1 MADILQTP
9 GASALPKSQPIVANV
24 PVSSQLANNATRPSQ
39 IAFGEAYS
47 NHRES
52 VDVLRSVEQR
62 NLRALSAL
70 SPMIADKLKESQERE
85 FQDGFLRQMQGT
97 SVKEIAD
104 EQPFAGLFGDG
115 AAVRGARASQQVAA
129 ATALDMYVA
138 QNKGDLSRMSLDEQR
153 AALGNFVSELA
164 TGDEEADMVTAN
176 AAIQRFPAMLD
187 TLARSADAEMQHTAA
202 AQQAD
207 AVGSHA
213 SALSLARQDVVM
225 GKMSPTYFGQL
236 QEQALEVLKPLPGQS
251 SESYRNGMQSAA
263 VMHAK
268 NGNFD
273 MVALIQD
280 EVLTHALTPD
290 EQMRFDGQMK
300 LARAEWLK
308 DNPVSWDYEQYSQG
322 LGVQISGGRY
332 MSVADLTSEIEQV
345 NARYMAETGSVTPV
359 IDNAERGRYMAMWDQ
374 EQQRAEAQ
382 AEKMGQAELDEY
394 TKRTAYVRG
403 MATGSPSQM
412 EASGLST
419 QEKYAIDVAEADRFL
434 SEEPGGPSG
443 VVVGKLASQGHVN
456 KPLQER
462 LNSTLAVLTS
472 GGVPSEEKMDQF
484 RIAFAKMENTAQG
497 VATLDAYFGD
507 DMEMARAVATVPMTP
522 DNRAY
527 FKQLAEGRKLRLA
540 VPPDLMTKAK
550 DVVKNEFTPS
560 WWSRFT
566 GDSRQL
572 GAGFLNALQAD
583 MVANVGTVMQQQP
596 NLSEEEVMKIAA
608 SRSMR
613 NKDMAGDYL
622 IGNSKPG
629 AFLKAINQ
637 STGIKIQDT
646 RDQRINKMMQEAVL
660 SKSPHMQ
667 DYTIGGVLMF
677 NDNLAQF
684 QLVRDDGTPASV
696 LIRLDEM
703 ASTYSG
709 KQQALAAEKQA
720 KRAAEKQKKDEYTQA
735 QVEFYKT
742 QQR

>member
-1 MADILQTP
+1 MPDILQTP
-9 GASALPKSQPIVANV
+9 GANALPKSQPIVADV
-24 PVSSQLANNATRPSQ
+24 PFSAQIANTATRPSQ
-39 IAFGEAYS
+39 VAFGEAYS

-52 VDVLRSVEQR
+52 MDILQSVNQR

-70 SPMIADKLKESQERE
+70 SPMIADKLKEGQERE

-97 SVKEIAD
+97 SVKEIA
-104 EQPFAGLFGDG
+104 EEKPFAGLFGDG
-115 AAVRGARASQQVAA
+115 AAVRGARASQQMAA

-138 QNKGDLSRMSLDEQR
+138 QNKGELSRMSLDEQR

-164 TGDEEADMVTAN
+164 TGDEEADLMTAN

-187 TLARSADAEMQHTAA
+187 TLARSADAEMQHSAA

-213 SALSLARQDVVM
+213 SALALARQDVVM

-251 SESYRNGMQSAA
+251 TESYRNGMQSAA

-332 MSVADLTSEIEQV
+332 ISIADLTSEIEQV
-345 NARYMAETGSVTPV
+345 NSRYMAETGSVTPV
-359 IDNAERGRYMAMWDQ
+359 IDNAERGRYMAMW
-374 EQQRAEAQ
+374 EQQKQREEAQ
-382 AEKMGQAELDEY
+382 AAKVGQTELDEY

-403 MATGSPSQM
+403 MASGSPSQM
-412 EASGLST
+412 EASGLSS

-443 VVVGKLASQGHVN
+443 VVVGKLAAQGMVN

-462 LNSTLAVLTS
+462 LNSTLSVLTN
-472 GGVPSEEKMDQF
+472 GGVPSEERMDQF
-484 RIAFAKMENTAQG
+484 RLAFTKMENTAQG
-497 VATLDAYFGD
+497 IATLDAYFGD

-540 VPPDLMTKAK
+540 VPPAMMTKAQ
-550 DVVKNEFTPS
+550 DLVKSEFTPS

-572 GAGFLNALQAD
+572 GAGFVNALQAD

-596 NLSEEEVMKIAA
+596 NLSEDEVMKIAA

-622 IGNSKPG
+622 IGNSSPG
-629 AFLKAINQ
+629 AFLKSINK
-637 STGIKIQDT
+637 SMGIKIQDT
-646 RDQRINKMMQEAVL
+646 RDPRINAMIQEAAQL
-660 SKSPHMQ
+660 KSPHMQ
-667 DYTIGGVLMF
+667 DYSIGGILMF
-677 NDNLAQF
+677 NENLAQF
-684 QLVRDDGTPASV
+684 QMVRDDGTPASV

-703 ASTYSG
+703 ASTYSE
-709 KQQALAAEKQA
+709 KQQAKAAEKQA
-720 KRAAEKQKKDEYTQA
+720 QRAVEQQKKDDYTRG

>member
-9 GASALPKSQPIVANV
+9 GANALPKSQPIVAQV
-24 PVSSQLANNATRPSQ
+24 PFSAQLAAKATQPSR

-52 VDVLRSVEQR
+52 IEVLKSVEQR
-62 NLRALSAL
+62 NLKALSSL
-70 SPMIADKLKESQERE
+70 SPIIADKLKEGQERE

-97 SVKEIAD
+97 SVKGIAE
-104 EQPFAGLFGDG
+104 EQPFSGLFGDG
-115 AAVRGARASQQVAA
+115 AAVRGARASQQMAA

-153 AALGNFVSELA
+153 AALGNFVQELA
-164 TGDEEADMVTAN
+164 TGDEEADMMTAN

-187 TLARSADAEMQHTAA
+187 NLARSADAEAQHAAA

-213 SALSLARQDVVM
+213 SALSLARQEVVM

-263 VMHAK
+263 IMHAK

-300 LARAEWLK
+300 MARAEWLK

-332 MSVADLTSEIEQV
+332 MTVADLTSEIEQV

-374 EQQRAEAQ
+374 QQQRE
-382 AEKMGQAELDEY
+382 AEKAEKLGQTELDEY
-394 TKRTAYVRG
+394 TKRTAYIRG

-412 EASGLST
+412 EASGLSA

-434 SEEPGGPSG
+434 TEQPGGPSG
-443 VVVGKLASQGHVN
+443 VVVGKLAAQGMVN

-484 RIAFAKMENTAQG
+484 RLAFLKMENTPQG
-497 VATLDAYFGD
+497 IATLDAYFGD

-540 VPPDLMTKAK
+540 VPQETMQRAQE
-550 DVVKNEFTPS
+550 VVKNEFTPS

-596 NLSEEEVMKIAA
+596 NLTEEEVMKIAA

-629 AFLKAINQ
+629 AFLNAINK
-637 STGIKIQDT
+637 SMGVKIQDT
-646 RDQRINKMMQEAVL
+646 RDPRINVMMQEAVQA
-660 SKSPHMQ
+660 KSPHLQ
-667 DYTIGGVLMF
+667 DYSIGGVLMF

-684 QLVRDDGTPASV
+684 QLIRDDGTPAQV

-703 ASTYSG
+703 AKTYSE
-709 KQQALAAEKQA
+709 KQQAAAAEKQA